1 MDGFGY
7 GIYCHR
13 NLPFSGAGACILK
26 LKQNVEHFDLQTIMM
41 DCKAEVLSVDVDI
54 RAQECECD
62 TQESQDDD
70 EEEEETNNEL
80 VSFPY
85 EKCGTFF

>member
-1 MDGFGY
+1 
-7 GIYCHR
+7 
-13 NLPFSGAGACILK
+13 
-26 LKQNVEHFDLQTIMM
+26 MM

-85 EKCGTFF
+85 EKCGTFFQDAQSLQTHTYSRFSSSYGNRFEK